1 MALGVLFELRY
12 ESPKGV
18 PDWYSPA
25 KVSTK
30 IRNVAKDIITQH
42 KKDINEN
49 YYPSR
54 VASNPGEFPKKRT
67 GKLRKS
73 VRMQPTSITA
83 KAFKKIT
90 QLVVEL
96 GYDEQTLGSYPY
108 WKALRSGKSMRG
120 PRLMLDATAM
130 SVIQVSLAK
139 SNPDPWTP
147 QAEWKP
153 LSWNVRGANK

>member
-18 PDWYSPA
+18 PDWYTPA

-42 KKDINEN
+42 KQDINEN

-54 VASNPGEFPKKRT
+54 VASDPGYFPKKRT

-108 WKALRSGKSMRG
+108 WKALRSGKTMRG

-153 LSWNVRGANK
+153 LSWSVREMGK

>member
-30 IRNVAKDIITQH
+30 IRNVAKDIINQH
-42 KKDINEN
+42 KEDINRN
-49 YYPSR
+49 YYPGK
-54 VASNPGEFPKKRT
+54 VASKPGEFPKKRT

-108 WKALRSGKSMRG
+108 WKALYKGRRMRG

-153 LSWNVRGANK
+153 LSWNVREMGK